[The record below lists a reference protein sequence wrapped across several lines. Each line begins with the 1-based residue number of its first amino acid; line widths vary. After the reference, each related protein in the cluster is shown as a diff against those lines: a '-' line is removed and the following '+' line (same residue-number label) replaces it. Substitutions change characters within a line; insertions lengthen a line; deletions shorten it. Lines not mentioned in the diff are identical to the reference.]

1 MHKFLFFLLMLT
13 VQWAYSKDPI
23 VNNIQLEMTNLLYG
37 DYSLSAERKVYNNM
51 SASLRLGYLQPFN
64 RLANRYNW
72 NLNGKKSG
80 FDASLEYR
88 IYAAGKNRNELQ
100 GFYLAPYVRY
110 ASLSLD
116 FLGEIQQSPI
126 GVDLS
131 YSNIGAGLQLGFQK
145 HLGQNKP
152 DDHWLKH
159 FVYDVHLLGGG
170 IDRHS
175 LSMSFRELKNPDEY
189 DFGQVEAEVR
199 NFLDKYP
206 FIASRL
212 DFSYLNSLLKVN
224 LPLVLPGLRAGFS
237 VGYVFSSKKVKSA
250 PEWWER

>member
-1 MHKFLFFLLMLT
+1 MQKSLFLLLMLI
-13 VQWAYSKDPI
+13 VQLVYSKDPL
-23 VNNIQLEMTNLLYG
+23 VNNVKLEIPNMLYG
-37 DYSLSAERKVYNNM
+37 DYSLSVERKVHHNM
-51 SASLRLGYLQPFN
+51 SASLRLGYLQPFK
-64 RLANRYNW
+64 RLARRNAW
-72 NLNGKKSG
+72 DLNGKQSG

-88 IYAAGKNRNELQ
+88 IFVAGKNQKELQ

-110 ASLSLD
+110 ATLSLD

-126 GVDLS
+126 GIDLS

-145 HLGQNKP
+145 QLGKNKP
-152 DDHWLKH
+152 EGHFLKRL
-159 FVYDVHLLGGG
+159 VYDVHLLGGG
-170 IDRHS
+170 IDQHS

-189 DFGQVEAEVR
+189 DYGLVEDEVR
-199 NFLDKYP
+199 NFLEKYP
-206 FIASRL
+206 FVAKRL

-237 VGYVFSSKKVKSA
+237 VGYVFSSKKVKSI

>member
-1 MHKFLFFLLMLT
+1 MPKTLLFILMLIG
-13 VQWAYSKDPI
+13 QIAYSKEPL
-23 VNNIQLEMTNLLYG
+23 VNNLKLEIPNMLYG
-37 DYSLSAERKVYNNM
+37 DYSLSAERKVYKNM
-51 SASLRLGYLQPFN
+51 SVSLRLGYLQPFN

-72 NLNGKKSG
+72 QLEGEKTG
-80 FDASLEYR
+80 FDASFEYR
-88 IYAAGKNRNELQ
+88 IFIAGKQRNNLM
-100 GFYLAPYVRY
+100 GFYIAPYVRY

-170 IDRHS
+170 IDQHS

-189 DFGQVEAEVR
+189 DYGQVEAEVR